1 MIEMNEIKEIKYY
14 KYSLN
19 TYAKIYSL
27 NGAVDEISII
37 VEGYYGNQKVYI
49 IKYKNIKCT
58 SIFNPFVCDYYT
70 DDKFGLIKE

>member
-1 MIEMNEIKEIKYY
+1 MIEMNEIKELKYY
-14 KYSLN
+14 KYPLN

-37 VEGYYGNQKVYI
+37 AEGYYGNQKVYI
-49 IKYKNIKCT
+49 TKYKDIKCT